1 LDKNSYILQI
11 DQDSCRI
18 WTRIFLVTAQQLC
31 PGHQIFRRRQQKNVS
46 KLSTVRLAASKLWG
60 KHKKNQAAKKKSNPS
75 KLRHDVSVVEQ
86 RVE

>member
-1 LDKNSYILQI
+1 M
-11 DQDSCRI
+11 
-18 WTRIFLVTAQQLC
+18 VTAQQLC

-46 KLSTVRLAASKLWG
+46 KLSTVRVLGGKLASSGANI
-60 KHKKNQAAKKKSNPS
+60 KKNQAAAKKKSNPS